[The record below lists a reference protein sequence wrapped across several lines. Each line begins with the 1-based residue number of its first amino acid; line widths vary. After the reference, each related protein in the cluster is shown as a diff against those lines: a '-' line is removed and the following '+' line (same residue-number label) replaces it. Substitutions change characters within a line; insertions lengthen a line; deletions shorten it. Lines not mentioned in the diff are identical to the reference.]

1 MLRLA
6 LLAALLLAP
15 ALGAQIV
22 LSGTSYSQN
31 FNSLGSGLPTGITC
45 RTPISATDNGY
56 SIVPSP
62 TPKEWH
68 NASLQGNFYNF
79 ASATGMTG
87 SEDVAT
93 QNAALNRSLG
103 IRQSG
108 SYGDASSNPP
118 TPPCFLFTISST
130 PGFTGFA
137 MSLDLM
143 MLSVQP
149 RSTTWTIEY
158 RIGTTGTFTVIG
170 TYNDPGAFG
179 TTPFSYNFGSA
190 LDNVNGTIE
199 LRVAALNPS
208 TGTGTRD
215 SFGIDNFSLTWS
227 VAATPPPT
235 ITGIAPNTG
244 PAAGGTSV
252 TITGTNLSGASV
264 TIGGAAA
271 TGVSA
276 SATSISCTT
285 PAGSAGA
292 ADVVVTTAGGNATLV
307 GGFTYG
313 AGPTINTIA
322 PQQGPAAGGTSVT
335 IDGANL
341 SGATSVLFGA
351 SAATI
356 TANTANQI
364 VCTAP
369 AGSGVVS
376 VSVTTANGSDSVSGA
391 FAYIAAPV
399 VQLCTPGSGADTG
412 GTSVTITGQN
422 LANASSVLFG
432 GAAATNVASS
442 AGSITCTTPSHVA
455 GTVDISVT
463 TPGGSHTLTG
473 GFVYTVSGTP
483 IFSLK
488 EGAAGAQLTDGAPVA
503 TGGYRDYGSLNV
515 AGGTLSRTFVVQN
528 NGSASLTVNTVVFAA
543 ASADFTLTATGLPAA
558 VSAGGTYSF
567 SVTFDPGSAGAK
579 AAQVQITHTDAG
591 QPSPFS
597 LNVAGNGV
605 AQSVA
610 LVFATASPLADGVLG
625 VAYTPVQFSVSGGS
639 APYTYSLASG
649 TLPAGLT
656 LSATGLLSGTISA
669 ASATGPYSFTV
680 RALDSANAFND
691 KVFAL
696 TVRAN
701 PTVGGAGGG
710 GSGGGG
716 CSTNEDAAW
725 ILAVAMALC
734 CAVALRRR
742 MA

>member
-625 VAYTPVQFSVSGGS
+625 VAYTPMQFSVSGGS

-669 ASATGPYSFTV
+669 AAATGPYSFTV

>member
-463 TPGGSHTLTG
+463 TPGGSHTLSG

-567 SVTFDPGSAGAK
+567 TVTFDPGSAGAK

-669 ASATGPYSFTV
+669 AAATGPYSFTV

>member
-199 LRVAALNPS
+199 LRVAALNSS

-391 FAYIAAPV
+391 FTYIAAPV
-399 VQLCTPGSGADTG
+399 VQLCTPGTGPDTG
-412 GTSVTITGQN
+412 GANVTITGLN
-422 LANASSVLFG
+422 LAGATSVLFG

-567 SVTFDPGSAGAK
+567 TVTFDPGSAGAK

-669 ASATGPYSFTV
+669 AAATGPYSFTV

>member
-567 SVTFDPGSAGAK
+567 TVTFDPGSAGAK

-669 ASATGPYSFTV
+669 AAATGPYSFTV

>member
-79 ASATGMTG
+79 ASATGMSG
-87 SEDVAT
+87 AESIST
-93 QNAALNRSLG
+93 QNAALDRALG

-143 MLSVQP
+143 MLSVQL

-208 TGTGTRD
+208 TGTGNRD

-244 PAAGGTSV
+244 PAAGGTGV
-252 TITGTNLSGASV
+252 TITGTNLSGAGV
-264 TIGGAAA
+264 TFGGAAA

-276 SATSISCTT
+276 TATQITCTT
-285 PAGSAGA
+285 PTGSAGA
-292 ADVVVTTAGGNATLV
+292 ADVVVTTAGGSATLV

-313 AGPTINTIA
+313 AGPTINMIN
-322 PQQGPAAGGTSVT
+322 PQQGPASGGTSVT
-335 IDGANL
+335 INGANL
-341 SGATSVLFGA
+341 GSATSVLFGA
-351 SAATI
+351 NAATI

-364 VCTAP
+364 VCTSP
-369 AGSGVVS
+369 AGSGVVN
-376 VSVTTANGSDSVSGA
+376 VSVTTTNGTDSVSSA
-391 FAYIAAPV
+391 FTYIAAPV
-399 VQLCTPGSGADTG
+399 VQLCTPGTGPDTG
-412 GTSVTITGQN
+412 GTNVTITGLN

-432 GAAATNVASS
+432 GAAATNVTAS

-488 EGAAGAQLTDGAPVA
+488 EGAAGAQLADGAPVA

-515 AGGTLSRTFVVQN
+515 AAGTLSRTFVVQN

-543 ASADFTLTATGLPAA
+543 ASTDFTLTATGLPAA

-567 SVTFDPGSAGAK
+567 SVTFDPASAGAK
-579 AAQVQITHTDAG
+579 SAQVQITHTDAG
-591 QPSPFS
+591 QPSPFT

-610 LVFATASPLADGVLG
+610 IVFATASPLADGVLG
-625 VAYTPVQFSVSGGS
+625 VNYAPVQMSVSGGS
-639 APYTYSLASG
+639 APYTYSLSGG
-649 TLPAGLT
+649 TLPTGLT

-669 ASATGPYSFTV
+669 AAATGPYSFTV

-710 GSGGGG
+710 SGGGG
-716 CSTNEDAAW
+716 CSTSEGAAW
-725 ILAVAMALC
+725 ILATLMALC

>member
-625 VAYTPVQFSVSGGS
+625 VAYTPMQFSVSGGS
-639 APYTYSLASG
+639 APYTYSLSSG

-669 ASATGPYSFTV
+669 AAATGPYSFTV

>member
-199 LRVAALNPS
+199 IRVAALNPS

-376 VSVTTANGSDSVSGA
+376 VSVTTASGSDSVSGA
-391 FAYIAAPV
+391 FTYIAAPV

-669 ASATGPYSFTV
+669 AAATGPYSFTV

>member
-87 SEDVAT
+87 SENVAT

-158 RIGTTGTFTVIG
+158 RIGTTGAFTVIG

-208 TGTGTRD
+208 TGTGNRD

-244 PAAGGTSV
+244 PAAGGTGV
-252 TITGTNLSGASV
+252 TITGTNLSGAGV
-264 TIGGAAA
+264 TFGGAAA

-276 SATSISCTT
+276 TATQITCTT
-285 PAGSAGA
+285 PTGSAGA
-292 ADVVVTTAGGNATLV
+292 ADVVVTTAGGSATLV

-313 AGPTINTIA
+313 AGPTINMIN
-322 PQQGPAAGGTSVT
+322 PQQGPASGGTSVT
-335 IDGANL
+335 INGANL
-341 SGATSVLFGA
+341 GSATSVLFGA
-351 SAATI
+351 NAATI

-364 VCTAP
+364 VCTSP
-369 AGSGVVS
+369 AGSGVVN
-376 VSVTTANGSDSVSGA
+376 VSVTTTNGTDSVSSA
-391 FAYIAAPV
+391 FTYIAAPV
-399 VQLCTPGSGADTG
+399 VQLCTPGTGPDTG
-412 GTSVTITGQN
+412 GTSVTITGLN
-422 LANASSVLFG
+422 LTGATSVLFG
-432 GAAATNVASS
+432 GAAATNVVAGAS
-442 AGSITCTTPSHVA
+442 SITCATPSHVA

-488 EGAAGAQLTDGAPVA
+488 EGAAGAQLADGAPVA

-515 AGGTLSRTFVVQN
+515 AAGTLSRTFVVQN

-543 ASADFTLTATGLPAA
+543 ASTDFTLTATGLPAA

-567 SVTFDPGSAGAK
+567 SVTFDPASAGAK
-579 AAQVQITHTDAG
+579 SAQVQITHTDAG
-591 QPSPFS
+591 QPSPFT

-610 LVFATASPLADGVLG
+610 IVFATASPLADGVLG
-625 VAYTPVQFSVSGGS
+625 VNYAPVQMSVSGGS
-639 APYTYSLASG
+639 APYTYSLSGG
-649 TLPAGLT
+649 TLPTGLT

-669 ASATGPYSFTV
+669 AAATGPYSFTV

-691 KVFAL
+691 KTFAL

-710 GSGGGG
+710 SGGGG
-716 CSTNEDAAW
+716 CSTSEGAAW
-725 ILAVAMALC
+725 ILATLMALC